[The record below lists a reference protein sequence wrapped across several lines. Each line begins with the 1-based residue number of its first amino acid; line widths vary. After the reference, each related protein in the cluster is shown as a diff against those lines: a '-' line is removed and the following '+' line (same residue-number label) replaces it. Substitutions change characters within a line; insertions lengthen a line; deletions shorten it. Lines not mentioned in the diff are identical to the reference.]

1 MSLEIKNLDVVY
13 GNGGHSI
20 QALEEMDLTIDRGQ
34 CLALIGE
41 SGSGKTTFGKA
52 CLGLLPENAR
62 IHGSLSLNGGRI
74 PFENKELI
82 QGFRWKKIA
91 MAFQN
96 GATTLNPS
104 HRVIDQVAEPL
115 VVHGMEN
122 SGDARM
128 HAAIALEQMGIRSNE
143 HGKYPHQFSGGQ
155 AQKIQL
161 AMAMILDPDVL
172 ILDEPTS
179 ALDAVSK
186 GLVHRLIV
194 EKKSRGKVIVL
205 ITHDLEF
212 AVGCA
217 DAVAVLYLGQIMEKL
232 PAKQIFSNPLHPYTL
247 ALKRSYPAMNNVR
260 DLGGIRGDA
269 FYRTVHQHGRGK
281 ETDYLHSHIQV
292 PESSHKDGHAPPTGC
307 LFGERCTQALKTCK
321 QGPILLENV
330 EDHEVRC
337 IRRGIAARLVLSG
350 VEKRYDGARALHPVT
365 LILKAGEIFSLMGET
380 GSGKTTLA
388 MIAAGVLS
396 PDAGTRYFE
405 ERDMDQWIRKE
416 YKSLAGKIG
425 VIYQN
430 PAQSVSHRFTVGEI
444 IAEPLNI
451 HRMLREKKER
461 ERRVKEC
468 LADVHLSTDD
478 HFLERYPHELNTGA
492 LQRICIARALVLN
505 PTLLIADEPTSS
517 LDPSVQAKILK
528 LLLDLQIQK
537 GLTMLFVSHDVGLV
551 RKISDRIGVMYQG
564 RMVET
569 GPASVVLQQPRHPYT
584 RLLIRSAMG
593 EFSQE
598 TACEEP
604 FSSAH

>member
-1 MSLEIKNLDVVY
+1 MSLEIRNLDVVY
-13 GNGGHSI
+13 GNGGHGI
-20 QALEEMDLTIDRGQ
+20 QALEKIDLTIDHGQ

-41 SGSGKTTFGKA
+41 SGSGKTTLGKA
-52 CLGLLPENAR
+52 CLGLLPESAR
-62 IHGSLSLNGGRI
+62 IHGSVTLNGERI
-74 PFENKELI
+74 FHEDKEFLRGI
-82 QGFRWKKIA
+82 RWKKIS

-96 GATTLNPS
+96 GAATLNPS
-104 HRVIDQVAEPL
+104 HRIIDQVAEPL
-115 VVHGMEN
+115 IVHGMEN
-122 SGDARM
+122 GRSARAR
-128 HAAIALEQMGIRSNE
+128 AAILLERMGIGSSE
-143 HGKYPHQFSGGQ
+143 HERYPHQFSGGQ

-161 AMAMILDPDVL
+161 AMAVILDPDIL

-179 ALDAVSK
+179 ALDALSK

-194 EKKSRGKVIVL
+194 EKKSHGKAIVL

-217 DAVAVLYLGQIMEKL
+217 DRAAILHFGQIMEKL
-232 PAKQIFSNPLHPYTL
+232 PAKHIFSNPLHPYTL
-247 ALKRSYPAMNNVR
+247 ALKRSYPAMNNAR

-281 ETDYLHSHIQV
+281 ETDYQHSHIQA
-292 PESSHKDGHAPPTGC
+292 PESSHKDGHAPPAGC
-307 LFGERCTQALKTCK
+307 LFAQRCTQALEICK
-321 QGPILLENV
+321 QGHIQIEEV

-337 IRRGIAARLVLSG
+337 VRRGIASILVLDG
-350 VEKRYDGARALHPVT
+350 VEKRYGTTRALHPVT
-365 LILKAGEIFSLMGET
+365 LNVKAGEIFSLMGET

-396 PDAGTRYFE
+396 SSAGTRYFE

-416 YKSLAGKIG
+416 YRSLAAKIG
-425 VIYQN
+425 VVYQN

-444 IAEPLNI
+444 ISEPLDI
-451 HRMLREKKER
+451 HRIFREKEEK
-461 ERRVKEC
+461 ERRVREC
-468 LADVHLSTDD
+468 LNDVHLSTDD
-478 HFLERYPHELNTGA
+478 RFLERYPHELNMGA

-505 PTLLIADEPTSS
+505 PTLLVADEPTSS

-528 LLLDLQIQK
+528 LLLDLQIQR

-569 GPASVVLQQPRHPYT
+569 GPASIVLQQPRHPYT

-593 EFSQE
+593 AFSRE
-598 TACEEP
+598 MDSEEP
-604 FSSAH
+604 FSSTH

>member
-1 MSLEIKNLDVVY
+1 MSLEIRNLDVVY

-20 QALEEMDLTIDRGQ
+20 QALENIDLTIDRGK

-62 IHGSLSLNGGRI
+62 IHGAILLNGERI
-74 PFENKELI
+74 PYEDKMSL
-82 QGFRWKKIA
+82 QGIRWKKIA
-91 MAFQN
+91 MVFQN
-96 GATTLNPS
+96 GAANLNPS
-104 HRVIDQVAEPL
+104 HRIIDQVAEPL
-115 VVHGMEN
+115 LVHGVEN
-122 SGDARM
+122 SSDARM
-128 HAAIALEQMGIRSNE
+128 RAAIALEQMGIGSDA
-143 HGKYPHQFSGGQ
+143 HGRYPHQFSGGQ

-161 AMAMILDPDVL
+161 AMAMILDPEIL

-179 ALDAVSK
+179 ALDALSK

-194 EKKSRGKVIVL
+194 EKKSRGKTIVL

-217 DAVAVLYLGQIMEKL
+217 DTVAVLYLGQIMEKL
-232 PAKQIFSNPLHPYTL
+232 PAEQVFSNPLHPYTL
-247 ALKRSYPAMNNVR
+247 ALKRSYPAMNNAR

-292 PESSHKDGHAPPTGC
+292 PESSHKDGHAPPVGC
-307 LFGERCTQALKTCK
+307 LFGQRCTQAVERCK
-321 QGPILLENV
+321 QGPIQIESV

-337 IRRGIAARLVLSG
+337 VRRGIAERFVLNG
-350 VEKRYDGARALHPVT
+350 VTKRYGSTRALHPVT
-365 LILKAGEIFSLMGET
+365 LNVKAGEIFSLVGET

-405 ERDMDQWIRKE
+405 GRNMDQWIKKNYR
-416 YKSLAGKIG
+416 SLAGRIG

-430 PAQSVSHRFTVGEI
+430 PAESVSHRFTVGEI

-451 HRMLREKKER
+451 HRIFREKKEK
-461 ERRVKEC
+461 ERRVREC

-478 HFLERYPHELNTGA
+478 RFLERYPHELNMGA
-492 LQRICIARALVLN
+492 LQRICIARALVLD
-505 PTLLIADEPTSS
+505 PSFLIADEPTSS
-517 LDPSVQAKILK
+517 LDPSVQAKVLK
-528 LLLDLQIQK
+528 LLLDLQIQR

-569 GPASVVLQQPRHPYT
+569 GPASIVLQQPRHPYT

-593 EFSQE
+593 EFSKE
-598 TACEEP
+598 INSEER
-604 FSSAH
+604 FSSGH